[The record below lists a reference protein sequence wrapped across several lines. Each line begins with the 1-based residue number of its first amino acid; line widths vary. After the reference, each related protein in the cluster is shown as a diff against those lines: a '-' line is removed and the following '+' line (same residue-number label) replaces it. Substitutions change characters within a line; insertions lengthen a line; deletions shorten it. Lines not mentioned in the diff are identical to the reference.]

1 MAELTRI
8 DGVPLYTTLAE
19 ALAYGVSN
27 GLTGYHTHE
36 FNGVTGYMAGSTH
49 EQATSNDG
57 VDPTSPSGG
66 NGALQNITNSE
77 DDFEEPSGFY

>member
-8 DGVPLYTTLAE
+8 DGIPVYTTLAE

-36 FNGVTGYMAGSTH
+36 VNGVTGYMAGSTH
-49 EQATSNDG
+49 AQATSSNG
-57 VDPTSPSGG
+57 VDPFSSAGG
-66 NGALQNITNSE
+66 NGELQNSTGLGDN
-77 DDFEEPSGFY
+77 EELPGFY

>member
-8 DGVPLYTTLAE
+8 DGVPVYSTLAE

-36 FNGVTGYMAGSTH
+36 VNGVTGYMAGSSH
-49 EQATSNDG
+49 QQATSAND
-57 VDPTSPSGG
+57 VDPFSSAGG
-66 NGALQNITNSE
+66 NGALQDASSLE
-77 DDFEEPSGFY
+77 DDVPY